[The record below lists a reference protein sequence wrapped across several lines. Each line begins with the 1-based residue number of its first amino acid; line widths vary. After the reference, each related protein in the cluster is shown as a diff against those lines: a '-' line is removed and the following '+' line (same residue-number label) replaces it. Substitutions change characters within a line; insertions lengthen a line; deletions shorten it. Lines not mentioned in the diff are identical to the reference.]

1 MDYWNIIWFIVLFY
15 AVVISIIL
23 LKNGKDKKK
32 NGEDFAK
39 LAAVS
44 MALPLI

>member
-23 LKNGKDKKK
+23 LKNGKNGKKD
-32 NGEDFAK
+32 GEDFAK
-39 LAAVS
+39 LAAFSAVVPV
-44 MALPLI
+44 L